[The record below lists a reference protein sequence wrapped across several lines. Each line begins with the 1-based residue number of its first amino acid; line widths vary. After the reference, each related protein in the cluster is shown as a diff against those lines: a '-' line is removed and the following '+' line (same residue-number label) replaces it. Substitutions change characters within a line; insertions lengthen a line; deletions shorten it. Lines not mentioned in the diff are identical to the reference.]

1 MDYDILFNILFT
13 FPNPQ
18 LSNKIAID
26 NNRAIIQRYKDNTPI
41 LYQPDLAYWER
52 KISDIESKIFTF
64 IDVDLSPVPNEE
76 YCLTVA
82 SSINGEKALIVNS
95 KQNLAYNVDETGHL
109 EYKGKTIHVYERED
123 AMNKLRPTGSS
134 VTYNYNTNIDV
145 SKSKDVTITCNS
157 NNGQKEE

>member
-134 VTYNYNTNIDV
+134 VTNQY
-145 SKSKDVTITCNS
+145 VTEIKIENS
-157 NNGQKEE
+157 PFAKVINHSDNKNNG